1 MRIELGE
8 NGQLRIMKNRWVKF
22 KAIKATWG
30 SYMKFGQRRNNAMF
44 NELLESSSEK
54 KKTNTGWSVILSA
67 ILQISALLVLI
78 LIPLIYTQALPKAM
92 LATLLVAPPPPP
104 PPPPPPVKTIIKPVA
119 RLIQSGQ
126 LIQPRANPKDVAV
139 FKEAELPP
147 DVVNNTNQSG
157 VFGGIPGQG
166 IIAGNGPVLPPPK
179 PTAPARIKQGGEVT
193 AASIITQTRPAY
205 PPLARQARIQGSV
218 VLHAIIDKEGKVAQ
232 LEVVSGHP
240 LLVQSAIEAVKQWR
254 YKPTQLNGDP
264 VEVDTTIQV
273 TFTMGA

>member
-1 MRIELGE
+1 
-8 NGQLRIMKNRWVKF
+8 MKTRWVKF
-22 KAIKATWG
+22 KAIKATLG
-30 SYMKFGQRRNNAMF
+30 SYRKFGERRKNAMF

-67 ILQISALLVLI
+67 IVQISALSVLI

-92 LATLLVAPPPPP
+92 LSTLLVAPPPPP
-104 PPPPPPVKTIIKPVA
+104 PPPPPPVKTAITPAA
-119 RLIQSGQ
+119 RLIQSGK
-126 LIQPRANPKDVAV
+126 LMQPRAIPKDVAV

-147 DVVNNTNQSG
+147 DVINNTNQSG

-166 IIAGNGPVLPPPK
+166 LMGGTGPALPPPK
-179 PTAPARIKQGGEVT
+179 AAAPARIKQGGEVT
-193 AASIITQTRPAY
+193 AASIITQTHPVY
-205 PPLARQARIQGSV
+205 PPLARQARIQGTV
-218 VLHAIIDKEGKVAQ
+218 ILHAIIDKDGQVAK

-240 LLVQSAIEAVKQWR
+240 LLVQSALDAVKQWR

>member
-1 MRIELGE
+1 MRFAPIHIRRFQLGE

-22 KAIKATWG
+22 KAIKATSG
-30 SYMKFGQRRNNAMF
+30 SSRKFGKRRKNAMF
-44 NELLESSSEK
+44 NELIESSSEK

-67 ILQISALLVLI
+67 IVQVSALSVLI

-104 PPPPPPVKTIIKPVA
+104 PPPPPPKAAAPV
-119 RLIQSGQ
+119 
-126 LIQPRANPKDVAV
+126 
-139 FKEAELPP
+139 
-147 DVVNNTNQSG
+147 
-157 VFGGIPGQG
+157 
-166 IIAGNGPVLPPPK
+166 
-179 PTAPARIKQGGEVT
+179 RIKQGGEVT
-193 AASIITQTRPAY
+193 AASIITQTRPVY
-205 PPLARQARIQGSV
+205 PALARQARIQGTV
-218 VLHAIIDKEGKVAQ
+218 LLHAIIDKDGQVAK

-240 LLVQSAIEAVKQWR
+240 LLVQSALDAVKQWR

>member
-1 MRIELGE
+1 
-8 NGQLRIMKNRWVKF
+8 V
-22 KAIKATWG
+22 
-30 SYMKFGQRRNNAMF
+30 F
-44 NELLESSSEK
+44 NELIESSTEK
-54 KKTNTGWSVILSA
+54 IRTNTGWSVILSA
-67 ILQISALLVLI
+67 TIQIVGLSVLI

-104 PPPPPPVKTIIKPVA
+104 PPPPPPVKAEIKPAA
-119 RLIQSGQ
+119 RLIQSGK
-126 LIQPRANPKDVAV
+126 LMQPRAIPKDVAV

-147 DVVNNTNQSG
+147 DVINNTNQSG

-166 IIAGNGPVLPPPK
+166 IMGGTGPAMPPPK
-179 PTAPARIKQGGEVT
+179 PAAPARIKQGGEVT
-193 AASIITQTRPAY
+193 AASIITQTRPNY
-205 PPLARQARIQGSV
+205 PPLARQARIQGTV

-240 LLVQSAIEAVKQWR
+240 LLVASAIEAVKQWR

-273 TFTMGA
+273 TFTMNG

>member
-1 MRIELGE
+1 
-8 NGQLRIMKNRWVKF
+8 
-22 KAIKATWG
+22 
-30 SYMKFGQRRNNAMF
+30 MF
-44 NELLESSSEK
+44 NELIESSSEK

-67 ILQISALLVLI
+67 IVQVSVLLVLI

-92 LATLLVAPPPPP
+92 LATLLIAPPPPP
-104 PPPPPPVKTIIKPVA
+104 PPPPPPVREIIKPVA
-119 RLIQSGQ
+119 RLIQSGK
-126 LIQPRANPKDVAV
+126 LMQPRAIPKDVAV

-147 DVVNNTNQSG
+147 DVINNTNQNG

-166 IIAGNGPVLPPPK
+166 IIGGTGPVLAPPK
-179 PTAPARIKQGGEVT
+179 PAAPARIKQGGEVT

-205 PPLARQARIQGSV
+205 PALARQARIQGTV

-240 LLVQSAIEAVKQWR
+240 LLVQSAIEAVRQWR

>member
-1 MRIELGE
+1 
-8 NGQLRIMKNRWVKF
+8 
-22 KAIKATWG
+22 
-30 SYMKFGQRRNNAMF
+30 MF
-44 NELLESSSEK
+44 NELLESSSQK

-67 ILQISALLVLI
+67 IVQISVLLVLI
-78 LIPLIYTQALPKAM
+78 LIPLLYTQALPKAM

-104 PPPPPPVKTIIKPVA
+104 PPPPPPVKEIIKPVA
-119 RLIQSGQ
+119 RLIQSGK
-126 LIQPRANPKDVAV
+126 LMQPRAIPKDVAV

-166 IIAGNGPVLPPPK
+166 IMAGNGPVLAPPK
-179 PTAPARIKQGGEVT
+179 PAAPARIKQGGEVT

-205 PPLARQARIQGSV
+205 PALARQARIQGTV

>member
-1 MRIELGE
+1 
-8 NGQLRIMKNRWVKF
+8 
-22 KAIKATWG
+22 
-30 SYMKFGQRRNNAMF
+30 MF
-44 NELLESSSEK
+44 NELLESSSQK

-67 ILQISALLVLI
+67 IVQISALLVLI

-104 PPPPPPVKTIIKPVA
+104 PPPPPPVKEIIKPVT
-119 RLIQSGQ
+119 RLIQSGK
-126 LIQPRANPKDVAV
+126 LMQPRAIPKDVAV

-166 IIAGNGPVLPPPK
+166 IMAGNGPVLPPPK
-179 PTAPARIKQGGEVT
+179 PAAPARIKQGGEVT

-205 PPLARQARIQGSV
+205 PALARQARIQGTV